1 MSQEKKENGEKE
13 VRIEAAE
20 KKPNRKISQRRCL
33 KETERKEEEEENQE
47 EEQGKKEE
55 KGLAVVTL
63 IVRQHH

>member
-1 MSQEKKENGEKE
+1 MSQEKKENREKE

-47 EEQGKKEE
+47 EE
-55 KGLAVVTL
+55 
-63 IVRQHH
+63 